1 MKKLIC
7 SLSFLFFIS
16 IASYSQSFMHGAGFS
31 IFVASAPGGNTTPN
45 GGLMYSPRF
54 NFIEGEDMS
63 VSVGIPLSAGFSIN
77 YNSRDYYGESSNS
90 SSAMLDIPL
99 MVNLNMGAGSTKE
112 AESRFG
118 YFVGA
123 GFGYHYGTINYS
135 DYYGD
140 EVSSNINSYGP
151 AGNAGIRFGVGNS
164 GKTIEVRFSY
174 MKGLDNSKAN
184 IFGGGA
190 LFNF

>member
-1 MKKLIC
+1 MKKLIFA
-7 SLSFLFFIS
+7 LSFLFSIS

-54 NFIEGEDMS
+54 NFIENDEMS

-77 YNSRDYYGESSNS
+77 YNSRDYYGESNNS
-90 SSAMLDIPL
+90 TSAMLDIPL
-99 MVNLNMGAGSTKE
+99 IVNLNMGCGSTKE
-112 AESRFG
+112 SERRFG
-118 YFVGA
+118 YFIGA
-123 GFGYHYGTINYS
+123 GFGYHYGTIKYN

-140 EVSSNINSYGP
+140 EYSSNINSYGP

-164 GKTIEVRFSY
+164 GKNIEVRLQY
-174 MKGLDNSKAN
+174 MKGIDDSKAN

-190 LFNF
+190 VFNF